1 MPSIGRALIEKIE
14 ALPAERIA
22 ELEDFVE
29 LLHVRERERAFDND
43 RAGTSPPGFAE
54 ARDKP
59 EYDPGG
65 TRIGRDPN
73 IMMGKPVIAGT
84 RITVEHILR
93 LLGAGDTVADILRNH
108 PQITEADVHAA
119 QVYAADCLAHERISA
134 AG

>member
-1 MPSIGRALIEKIE
+1 MPSISRALIEKID
-14 ALPAERIA
+14 ALPAERIF

-29 LLHVRERERAFDND
+29 LLHLRERERGFDD
-43 RAGTSPPGFAE
+43 DGAGTSPPGFAE

-73 IMMGKPVIAGT
+73 VMMGKPVIAGT

-108 PQITEADVHAA
+108 PQVTEADIRAA
-119 QVYAADCLAHERISA
+119 QVYAADSLARERISA
-134 AG
+134 TG

>member
-1 MPSIGRALIEKIE
+1 MPSISRALIEKID

-29 LLHVRERERAFDND
+29 VLHLRERDRAFDD
-43 RAGTSPPGFAE
+43 GRAGTSPPGFAE

-59 EYDPGG
+59 AYDPGE
-65 TRIGRDPN
+65 THIGRDPN
-73 IMMGKPVIAGT
+73 VMMGKAVIAST

-93 LLGAGDTVADILRNH
+93 LLGAGDTVTDILRSH
-108 PQITEADVHAA
+108 PQLTEADIRAA
-119 QVYAADCLAHERISA
+119 QVYAADCLARDRISA